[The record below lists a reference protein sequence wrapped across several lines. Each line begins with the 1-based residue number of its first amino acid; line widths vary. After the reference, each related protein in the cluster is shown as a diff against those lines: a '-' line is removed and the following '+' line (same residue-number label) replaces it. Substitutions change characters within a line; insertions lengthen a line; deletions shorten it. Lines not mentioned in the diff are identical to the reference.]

1 MILTKHKS
9 VISLLLAF
17 IFSVLFYKKAFG
29 LNVLFYETIALIAA
43 YYIHKPNFKNT
54 LTRILLIG
62 TIASCLMVVL
72 HNSSISKVVNSFSFF
87 LLIGSFTY
95 PSFKLIKNN
104 LYQFIINITKGY
116 NEFRK
121 DFSSKKKRK
130 GKLFHYFK
138 IIIIPIFIILLF
150 LFIYYNSNEYFAKLT
165 DSFFNQFDK
174 LFNWLPSV
182 NFLIVFTF
190 IIGLTI
196 AVSIIYGKAN
206 KKLINNETSLKELL
220 VRKRNVRKNISPVG
234 LKSELKSGIFLLLIL
249 NSMITIFNYTDI
261 TTVWFS
267 YNWDGGYLKEFVHL
281 GTYLLI
287 ISLLLS
293 IGIVLYYFRGNL
305 NFYKNNSTLKIL
317 TYIWLV
323 QNIVLIIS
331 LVIRNNIYIHH
342 FALAYKRIGVYIF
355 LIAALFGIYTIIIK
369 VKNKK
374 SYYYIV
380 KNNTIVI
387 YSLFIFL
394 TFVNWDVFI
403 AKHNVNSYKESFIE
417 MEYLLDLSDK
427 ALPYINIEPERLIKM
442 DRVQSSSF
450 SFKSRYISV
459 EDYSDYL
466 QQRINNF
473 LKEYPNRSFLEWNY
487 ADFVAYN
494 KLK

>member
-29 LNVLFYETIALIAA
+29 LNVLFYETIAVTIA
-43 YYIHKPNFKNT
+43 YYIHKPNFKNS
-54 LTRILLIG
+54 LTKILFIG
-62 TIASCLMVVL
+62 TVVSCLMVVL

-87 LLIGSFTY
+87 LLVGSFTY

-121 DFSSKKKRK
+121 DFLSRNNRNRK
-130 GKLFHYFK
+130 LIHYLK
-138 IIIIPIFIILLF
+138 IIIIPILIILLF
-150 LFIYYNSNEYFAKLT
+150 LVIYYNSNDYFAKLT
-165 DSFFNQFDK
+165 NSFFDQFGK
-174 LFNWLPSV
+174 LFNWLPNI
-182 NFLIVFTF
+182 NFVMFFIL

-196 AVSIIYGKAN
+196 AISIFYGKAN
-206 KKLINNETSLKELL
+206 NKLINSEISLKEFLT
-220 VRKRNVRKNISPVG
+220 RKRNVRKNISPVG

-249 NSMITIFNYTDI
+249 NCMLIVFNYTDI

-287 ISLLLS
+287 VSLILS
-293 IGIVLYYFRGNL
+293 IAIVLYYFRGNL
-305 NFYKNNSTLKIL
+305 NFYRKNNTLKIL
-317 TYIWLV
+317 TYIWLA
-323 QNIVLIIS
+323 QNIILIIS

-342 FALAYKRIGVYIF
+342 FALAYKRIGVYVF
-355 LIAALFGIYTIIIK
+355 LIAALFGIYSIIIK

-374 SYYYIV
+374 SYYYVI

-387 YSLFIFL
+387 YTLFIFL
-394 TFVNWDVFI
+394 TCVNWDVFI
-403 AKHNVNSYKESFIE
+403 AKHNVSSYKESFIE

-459 EDYSDYL
+459 EDYSEYL
-466 QQRINNF
+466 KQRIDNYI
-473 LKEYPNRSFLEWNY
+473 ESYPKRSLLEWNY
-487 ADFVAYN
+487 ADYVAYN